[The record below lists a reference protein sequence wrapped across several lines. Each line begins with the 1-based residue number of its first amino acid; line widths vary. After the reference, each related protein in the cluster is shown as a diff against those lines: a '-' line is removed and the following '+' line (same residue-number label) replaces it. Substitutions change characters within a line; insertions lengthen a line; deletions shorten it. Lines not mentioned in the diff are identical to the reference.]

1 MFNSTVEEKRMRFL
15 YGKDAVGVG
24 ENPGKNKREEERRVA
39 EGVLPLNLPWKLP
52 KVSGPSLQPPVHTT
66 QNVSE
71 LQSEDTL
78 IKLPFK
84 GSVDSTSQKLCLHG

>member
-24 ENPGKNKREEERRVA
+24 ENPGKNKREEEKRVA